1 MLRVHAKQRLN
12 AFSQGKAQVVQQKQ
26 QPAEDMFE
34 PEDDS

>member
-12 AFSQGKAQVVQQKQ
+12 AFSQGKAQVVHQKQ
-26 QPAEDMFE
+26 QLAEDMFE